1 MTICLDVEDMS
12 GLSNLPQG
20 GARTSWR
27 QGDRDAGNSVCPQLP
42 WETLESGV
50 QLHKG
55 QACAGNSGV
64 SGSHEVPCVFPA
76 TLGNAVFLQKAI
88 E

>member
-1 MTICLDVEDMS
+1 VTICLDVEDVS

-27 QGDRDAGNSVCPQLP
+27 QGDGDACNSVCPQLP

-64 SGSHEVPCVFPA
+64 SGSTWNPLCIPSHPRE
-76 TLGNAVFLQKAI
+76 
-88 E
+88 